1 MFVSHG
7 KETENNDTKPSNST
21 ENEENESDELDSLN
35 ISTSFYGKMAYP
47 IEIWA
52 QSSLNAVL
60 AIFCNLMWTAAL
72 LAGEIEKTTDFGVE
86 PLGNNEEDGPS
97 LELEKWMNQFELI
110 INFIEDI
117 NDCFGHILA
126 LTLLHTFSF
135 TSRELFWFFSIE
147 CNNQTFN
154 DFFIYGYGQI
164 IYPCFRT
171 LIILI
176 ASYQLQLKVILSNF
190 HKYKY

>member
-1 MFVSHG
+1 MFLPHG
-7 KETENNDTKPSNST
+7 KETENNDTKPSNNT
-21 ENEENESDELDSLN
+21 ENEENQSDELDSLN

-72 LAGEIEKTTDFGVE
+72 LAGELEKTTDFGVE

-110 INFIEDI
+110 INFIEEI
-117 NDCFGHILA
+117 NDCFGISWHSLCYIL
-126 LTLLHTFSF
+126 LVLHQENYFGSFLLSVIIKRLMIFLSMDMGRLFTLVSG
-135 TSRELFWFFSIE
+135 R
-147 CNNQTFN
+147 
-154 DFFIYGYGQI
+154 
-164 IYPCFRT
+164 
-171 LIILI
+171 
-176 ASYQLQLKVILSNF
+176 
-190 HKYKY
+190 